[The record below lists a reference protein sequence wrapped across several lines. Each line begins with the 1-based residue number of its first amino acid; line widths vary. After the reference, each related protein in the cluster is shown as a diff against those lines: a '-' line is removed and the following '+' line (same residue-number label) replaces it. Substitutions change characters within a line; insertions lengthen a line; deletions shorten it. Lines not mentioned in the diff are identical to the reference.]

1 MADPRRDREP
11 TVRAVAPAGRGLHA
25 FAVLTAA
32 ATLLLIVAGG
42 LVTSTESGLSVPD
55 WPTTYGQNM
64 FTFPVS
70 KMVGGIR
77 YEHTHRLVAST
88 VGLLTIVLAVWLAR
102 REKRRWVRRLGYL
115 AVAAVVAQG
124 LLGGL
129 TVIYLLPTPV
139 SVAHACLAQVF
150 FCLTVALAIVTSP
163 RWRQAAP
170 ADLRAAFLASPVAR
184 ISGAA
189 AAVVF
194 LQLVVGAVMR
204 HTKAGLAIPDFPLS
218 LGRLV
223 PPLDSFPVAIAF
235 AHRIGA
241 LAVAA
246 MVVACVVRAR
256 RARRAGL
263 EKAGFWL
270 TALVAVQ
277 IALGAFTVLTGKS
290 VAVTT
295 AHVATGALLLGST
308 LALGLGSLASERRRN
323 NVVPIRTAMAGRA
336 AGWK

>member
-1 MADPRRDREP
+1 MADHRRDREP
-11 TVRAVAPAGRGLHA
+11 PVRAVTPAGRGLHA

-64 FTFPVS
+64 FTFPPS
-70 KMVGGIR
+70 KMVGGIL

-88 VGLLTIVLAVWLAR
+88 VGLLTVVLAIWLAR
-102 REKRRWVRRLGYL
+102 REERLWVRRLGYVAL
-115 AVAAVVAQG
+115 AAVVAQG
-124 LLGGL
+124 VLGGL
-129 TVIYLLPTPV
+129 TVRFLLPTPV
-139 SVAHACLAQVF
+139 SVAHACLAQAF
-150 FCLTVALAIVTSP
+150 FCLTVALAVVTSP

-184 ISGAA
+184 IAGAT

-204 HTKAGLAIPDFPLS
+204 HTKAGLAIPDFPLA

-223 PPLDSFPVAIAF
+223 PPLESFPVAIHF

-246 MVVACVVRAR
+246 LVAWCAVRAR
-256 RARRAGL
+256 RARRSGL
-263 EKAGFWL
+263 EKAAWWL
-270 TALVAVQ
+270 AALVAVQ
-277 IALGAFTVLTGKS
+277 IALGAFTVLSRKS

-295 AHVATGALLLGST
+295 AHVGTGALLLGST
-308 LALGLGSLASERRRN
+308 LALGLGSLAAERRRN
-323 NVVPIRTAMAGRA
+323 NVVPIRPAMAGRA
-336 AGWK
+336 SGWK